1 MFCVPRRSDPRR
13 GRRRRGGA
21 PILEGMPR
29 NLVLTAALCAVLAG
43 CTGTSAV
50 SDGSGGPQLKPI
62 DTGST
67 GLLRI
72 GDRVPAP
79 TLRGETL
86 DGSTLDVAKLRG
98 QVVVV
103 NFWAS
108 WCPPCRA
115 ESPNLVRVAK
125 DTAGKGVQFVGVNI
139 KDDRSAAQRFDQVH
153 DVPYPSL
160 FDQPGVLLTRFRKFV
175 PQVPPT
181 TLLIDRE
188 GRIAGLFRGGVTE
201 AELSG
206 PVQVLAGEPA

>member
-1 MFCVPRRSDPRR
+1 
-13 GRRRRGGA
+13 
-21 PILEGMPR
+21 MPR
-29 NLVLTAALCAVLAG
+29 NLVLTAALCAVVSSGLAG

-50 SDGSGGPQLKPI
+50 TDGSGGPQLKPI

-67 GLLRI
+67 GLLRV

-86 DGSTLDVAKLRG
+86 EGSGLDVSSLRG
-98 QVVVV
+98 KVVVV

-115 ESPNLVRVAK
+115 ESPNLVRVANE
-125 DTAGKGVQFVGVNI
+125 TAGKGVQFVGVNI
-139 KDDRSAAQRFDQVH
+139 KDDRSAAKRFDEVH

-160 FDQPGVLLTRFRKFV
+160 YDQPGVLLTRFRKFV

-181 TLLIDRE
+181 TLLIDRQ

-206 PVQVLAGEPA
+206 SVQVLAGEPA

>member
-1 MFCVPRRSDPRR
+1 M
-13 GRRRRGGA
+13 A
-21 PILEGMPR
+21 R
-29 NLVLTAALCAVLAG
+29 NLVLTAALCAAVCTAVAG

-50 SDGSGGPQLKPI
+50 TDGSGGPQLKQI

-67 GLLRI
+67 GLLPR
-72 GDRVPAP
+72 GERVPAP

-86 DGSTLDVAKLRG
+86 EGSSLDVARLRG

-115 ESPNLVRVAK
+115 ESANLVQVAK
-125 DTAGKGVQFVGVNI
+125 ESSGKGVQFVGVNI
-139 KDDRSAAQRFDQVH
+139 KDDRSAAVRFDEVH

-181 TLLIDRE
+181 TLLIDRQ
-188 GRIAGLFRGGVTE
+188 GRIAGLFRGGVT
-201 AELSG
+201 ATELSG
-206 PVQVLAGEPA
+206 PVQSLAGEPA

>member
-1 MFCVPRRSDPRR
+1 
-13 GRRRRGGA
+13 
-21 PILEGMPR
+21 MPR
-29 NLVLTAALCAVLAG
+29 NLVLTAALCAVVGSGLAG

-50 SDGSGGPQLKPI
+50 TDGSGGPQLKPI

-67 GLLRI
+67 GLLRV

-86 DGSTLDVAKLRG
+86 EGSGLDVSSLRG
-98 QVVVV
+98 KVVVV

-115 ESPNLVRVAK
+115 ESANLVRVANEN
-125 DTAGKGVQFVGVNI
+125 AGKGVQFVGVNI
-139 KDDRSAAQRFDQVH
+139 KDDRSAAKRFDEVH

-160 FDQPGVLLTRFRKFV
+160 YDQPGVLLTRFRKFV

-181 TLLIDRE
+181 TLLIDRK

-206 PVQVLAGEPA
+206 PVQALAGEPA

>member
-1 MFCVPRRSDPRR
+1 
-13 GRRRRGGA
+13 
-21 PILEGMPR
+21 MPR
-29 NLVLTAALCAVLAG
+29 NLVLTAALCAVVSSGLAG

-50 SDGSGGPQLKPI
+50 SDGSGGPQLKQI

-86 DGSTLDVAKLRG
+86 DGSALDVSSLRG
-98 QVVVV
+98 SVVVV

-115 ESPNLVRVAK
+115 ESPNLVQVAK
-125 DTAGKGVQFVGVNI
+125 DNAARGVRFVGVNV
-139 KDDRSAAQRFDQVH
+139 KDDRSAAQRFDEVH
-153 DVPYPSL
+153 HVPYPSL
-160 FDQPGVLLTRFRKFV
+160 FDQPGVLLTRFRSFV

-188 GRIAGLFRGGVTE
+188 GRIAGLFRGGVT
-201 AELSG
+201 ATELSG
-206 PVQVLAGEPA
+206 PVQVLAGERA

>member
-1 MFCVPRRSDPRR
+1 
-13 GRRRRGGA
+13 
-21 PILEGMPR
+21 MPR

-43 CTGTSAV
+43 CTGTKAV
-50 SDGSGGPQLKPI
+50 TDGSGGPQLKPL
-62 DTGST
+62 DTDSVGV
-67 GLLRI
+67 LRI
-72 GDRVPAP
+72 SDRIPAP

-86 DGSTLDVAKLRG
+86 DGGTLDLADLRG
-98 QVVVV
+98 KVVVV

-115 ESPNLVRVAK
+115 ESANLVKVAN
-125 DTAGKGVQFVGVNI
+125 DNAAKGVQFVGVNI
-139 KDDRSAAQRFDQVH
+139 KDDRSAAVRFDDVH

-181 TLLIDRE
+181 TLLIDRQ

-201 AELSG
+201 TELSG
-206 PVQVLAGEPA
+206 PVQALAGESA